1 MVGVKARRMEKGGEN
16 YECVFGRRNRKW
28 RRIIFTPGPLF
39 VKREFSPKIGDKMGE
54 KLGLRWE
61 IVKQN
66 LSENQNRQKE
76 EPFILVTLLL

>member
-1 MVGVKARRMEKGGEN
+1 M
-16 YECVFGRRNRKW
+16 FGQRNRKW
-28 RRIIFTPGPLF
+28 RRIIFTLGPLF
-39 VKREFSPKIGDKMGE
+39 VKREFSPQIGDKMGE

-76 EPFILVTLLL
+76 EPFILATLLL

>member
-1 MVGVKARRMEKGGEN
+1 MSVCLVRGIENGGEL
-16 YECVFGRRNRKW
+16 FSPW
-28 RRIIFTPGPLF
+28 APLF

-76 EPFILVTLLL
+76 EPFILATLLLWS

>member
-16 YECVFGRRNRKW
+16 YECVFGQRNRKL
-28 RRIIFTPGPLF
+28 RRIIFTLGPLF
-39 VKREFSPKIGDKMGE
+39 VKREFSPQIGDKMGE
-54 KLGLRWE
+54 KLGLKWE

-76 EPFILVTLLL
+76 EPFIQVTLLL